1 MTKIDHQAEKQT
13 LLAKMELDRA
23 QLADALVHPTPE
35 TKTTK
40 GWASTAALA
49 AGAAVGWPRFLR
61 KPLRAMALVAVRQRV
76 AEILNRRNQV
86 REVPDDPEMQRVAQ
100 LAADLRHAMAQ
111 AERPEDVERVRRELD
126 EQVQRVR
133 ELRAR
138 EAEALAK
145 EAEAQTREAQATRM
159 AAQTEALHAEHSRV
173 QAKKARLQAEAER
186 AEAVQ
191 EEAARV
197 KAQAAAQAEEAA
209 KMHKAAKAEAAA
221 QAQAER
227 ARALQQADEAGR
239 VEAEVL
245 RASPPATGTAVTPN
259 APPHADVAPLRSA
272 SSRTVDPISGDPAKE
287 PPSDYSANR

>member
-86 REVPDDPEMQRVAQ
+86 REVPDDPEMQRLAQ

-186 AEAVQ
+186 A
-191 EEAARV
+191 
-197 KAQAAAQAEEAA
+197 
-209 KMHKAAKAEAAA
+209 
-221 QAQAER
+221 
-227 ARALQQADEAGR
+227 RALQQADEAGR